1 MNKKK
6 KYSIMKPFY
15 KQPFLMILFILLIV
29 YVVSFFV
36 PFLWAFFASFNSA
49 LEYGNQS
56 NYSKMDTV
64 FDSLGRVFAFPKES
78 FQIKNYLLAL
88 TNLRKMVHG
97 RYIRIISLL
106 TNSII
111 YSVGA
116 TFITTFSHAITAYI
130 AARYSKNHWI
140 ARILYPIVIVAM
152 VLPIVGSLPSEIRIL
167 NMLNLYDKVYGVW
180 LMKCGFLGS
189 NFLIFYATYRGIS
202 WEYAEAAFI
211 DGATHSQV
219 LFKIMIPLSATTLG
233 ALALMSFIT
242 YWNDWKVEVQ
252 YMPNFPMIANALYQ
266 FQIPGSV
273 EKEAD
278 NTPTAMAACMLVAAP
293 LIVVFLIFK
302 DKLMNNL
309 TVGGIKG

>member
-1 MNKKK
+1 
-6 KYSIMKPFY
+6 
-15 KQPFLMILFILLIV
+15 
-29 YVVSFFV
+29 
-36 PFLWAFFASFNSA
+36 
-49 LEYGNQS
+49 
-56 NYSKMDTV
+56 
-64 FDSLGRVFAFPKES
+64 
-78 FQIKNYLLAL
+78 
-88 TNLRKMVHG
+88 
-97 RYIRIISLL
+97 
-106 TNSII
+106 
-111 YSVGA
+111 
-116 TFITTFSHAITAYI
+116 
-130 AARYSKNHWI
+130 
-140 ARILYPIVIVAM
+140 
-152 VLPIVGSLPSEIRIL
+152 
-167 NMLNLYDKVYGVW
+167 MLNLYDKVYGVW

-273 EKEAD
+273 EMEAD
-278 NTPTAMAACMLVAAP
+278 NTPTAMSSFMLVASP